1 MTSVHWAFDDA
12 QEYGRAALIGHL
24 AAGVP
29 DVAGS
34 VRALQVLSRHVDV
47 LEVGLD
53 DSHLSAV
60 DAVRVI
66 SAVTA
71 SVRVPVLLRTP
82 WEPMRLHSPR
92 ALAAALAGAEAA
104 GVVLP
109 DLHPYS
115 RGAGQWLRVA
125 AKYRLATV
133 FSACDSHVYAAVA
146 ASTGWVRLPVAPA
159 YEPSDA
165 LDVEAVRAHAWMLA
179 SISLAP
185 ICASGYLRPDQAAAI
200 APTVDAIEVDAP
212 FARAVQLA
220 RGDGDF
226 ALLDQC
232 GHDYATAVR
241 ARATGRHLSR
251 MSPNTATAWCTERA
265 LRTSPRRP
273 RQWRRVRPPPSPVP
287 HHRTT
292 VAGTDQLM
300 TTDTTPP
307 PPAGRRRARVYAHPR
322 LPDLLHVTFPDPT

>member
-53 DSHLSAV
+53 DARLSAA
-60 DAVRVI
+60 DAIRVV

-71 SVRVPVLLRTP
+71 SARVPVLLRTQ
-82 WEPMRLHSPR
+82 WEPMRLHGPR
-92 ALAAALAGAEAA
+92 ALAAALAGADAA

-115 RGAGQWLRVA
+115 RGAGQWLRA
-125 AKYRLATV
+125 AAGYRLATV

-146 ASTGWVRLPVAPA
+146 ASTGLVRLPVAPA
-159 YEPSDA
+159 HVPSDT

-179 SISLAP
+179 SISLTP
-185 ICASGYLRPDQAAAI
+185 VCASGYLRPDQAAAI
-200 APTVDAIEVDAP
+200 APTVDAIEIDAP

-220 RGDGDF
+220 GNGEDLT
-226 ALLDQC
+226 LLDQC

-241 ARATGRHLSR
+241 ARATGRHRS
-251 MSPNTATAWCTERA
+251 
-265 LRTSPRRP
+265 
-273 RQWRRVRPPPSPVP
+273 
-287 HHRTT
+287 
-292 VAGTDQLM
+292 VA
-300 TTDTTPP
+300 
-307 PPAGRRRARVYAHPR
+307 
-322 LPDLLHVTFPDPT
+322 